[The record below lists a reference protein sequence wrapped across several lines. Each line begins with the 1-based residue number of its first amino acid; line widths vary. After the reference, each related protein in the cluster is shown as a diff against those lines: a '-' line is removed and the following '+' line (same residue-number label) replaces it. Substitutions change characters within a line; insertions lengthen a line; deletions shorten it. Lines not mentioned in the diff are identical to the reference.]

1 MTKTMNISANPSQPC
16 TFASRTSQR
25 TDQSLQKSM
34 SAPTQEKIQNIFP
47 HPSKKIKTPD
57 TQTNSTKTEKRS
69 IDNGLQ
75 TRWTRTPA
83 GNSVL
88 PQLAVTC
95 KIEAECSYQTFVQV
109 DSEVL
114 RNRQLR
120 QHAKR
125 YRKPYND
132 SANIKLTDMKPTFLD
147 KIIERLTAR
156 STSQRNEVLFFAPAH
171 FLFFNFFA
179 YAQNTLSF
187 FCHAQAQH
195 RKK

>member
-1 MTKTMNISANPSQPC
+1 MEKFELQRNSQRIGVS
-16 TFASRTSQR
+16 TFASRTSPSSN
-25 TDQSLQKSM
+25 QSLQKSFHLYH
-34 SAPTQEKIQNIFP
+34 ADKIELKKNSS
-47 HPSKKIKTPD
+47 PSENKKYATAQPD
-57 TQTNSTKTEKRS
+57 TTKTVKLNN
-69 IDNGLQ
+69 DNGLQ

-125 YRKPYND
+125 
-132 SANIKLTDMKPTFLD
+132 
-147 KIIERLTAR
+147 
-156 STSQRNEVLFFAPAH
+156 
-171 FLFFNFFA
+171 
-179 YAQNTLSF
+179 
-187 FCHAQAQH
+187 
-195 RKK
+195 

>member
-1 MTKTMNISANPSQPC
+1 MEKFELQRNSQRTGVS
-16 TFASRTSQR
+16 TFASRTRPS
-25 TDQSLQKSM
+25 TGQSLQKSFHL
-34 SAPTQEKIQNIFP
+34 AIAIDRIQNIFAR
-47 HPSKKIKTPD
+47 PSKKIKTPD
-57 TQTNSTKTEKRS
+57 TQADTKKS
-69 IDNGLQ
+69 PKLNKYYGLQ

-125 YRKPYND
+125 Y
-132 SANIKLTDMKPTFLD
+132 
-147 KIIERLTAR
+147 
-156 STSQRNEVLFFAPAH
+156 
-171 FLFFNFFA
+171 
-179 YAQNTLSF
+179 
-187 FCHAQAQH
+187 
-195 RKK
+195 